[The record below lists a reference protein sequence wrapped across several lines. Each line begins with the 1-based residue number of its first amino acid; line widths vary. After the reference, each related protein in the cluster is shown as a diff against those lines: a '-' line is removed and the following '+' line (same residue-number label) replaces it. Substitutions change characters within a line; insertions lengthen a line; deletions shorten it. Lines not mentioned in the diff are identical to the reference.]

1 MISDRTDVF
10 DGHDQGDLFGAAAAP
25 AYRPD
30 TERVRRRVHGI
41 LGALRAEVSAEA
53 WEYGRASFLRMV
65 FPKLT
70 YWLPSEEAAR
80 LEAEFATEMERLG
93 AA

>member
-1 MISDRTDVF
+1 MISDRTDVL

-25 AYRPD
+25 AHRPD
-30 TERVRRRVHGI
+30 PERVRRRVHGI
-41 LGALRAEVSAEA
+41 LGALRAEMSAET

-70 YWLPSEEAAR
+70 YWLPKEEAAR
-80 LEAEFATEMERLG
+80 LESEFETEMERLE